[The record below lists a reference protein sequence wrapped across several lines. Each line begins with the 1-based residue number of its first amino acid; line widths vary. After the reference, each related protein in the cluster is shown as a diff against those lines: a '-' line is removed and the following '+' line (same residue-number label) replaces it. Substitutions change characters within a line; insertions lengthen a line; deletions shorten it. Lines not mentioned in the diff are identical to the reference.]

1 MLLAVLQMRF
11 TQIFKPITRPL
22 PVLFLLTFSTTAHAT
37 TLTPEVSI
45 PQKTTSNVLTISTR
59 ESETPAP
66 ITAQKEHSSL
76 PQTCAHIRYTKVNI
90 TEKGVSYHNLTLTIP
105 SDSFSQQQT
114 PYRLHAAQMQLT
126 AQPFS
131 SLPQPKNIFNNMA
144 EAASVALVL
153 SLTGHHNAA
162 CAHWLEKQGQQ
173 AWRFLIEGKNMAF
186 SWNAATISLGKVA
199 LGLKSAQ
206 LILQGST
213 HDKRSEASL
222 AFNGLDYH
230 NIAYEAFFPSQAHVT
245 FSIPASELPTFLS
258 TLGTTTAKADQA
270 IHIHVTDLNAS
281 RGDIALHGYGQA
293 TFTGDMHSSTAS
305 GHLEISHLD
314 TLIALTRA
322 ERQMNLMAALV
333 LARLVSHHTDTA
345 NTWNTA
351 WENGVLTINGFPLP
365 SLIK

>member
-1 MLLAVLQMRF
+1 MRILL
-11 TQIFKPITRPL
+11 PI
-22 PVLFLLTFSTTAHAT
+22 LFFLTLHTTAHAAPLSQT
-37 TLTPEVSI
+37 T
-45 PQKTTSNVLTISTR
+45 
-59 ESETPAP
+59 AP
-66 ITAQKEHSSL
+66 TTAQKEQSSL
-76 PQTCAHIRYTKVNI
+76 PQTCARIRYTKLNT
-90 TEKGVSYHNLTLTIP
+90 TEKGVSYRNLTLTIP
-105 SDSFSQQQT
+105 SLNASQQHT
-114 PYRLHAAQMQLT
+114 PYRLHAVQMQLT

-131 SLPQPKNIFNNMA
+131 SLSHAKEVFRNMA

-173 AWRFLIEGKNMAF
+173 AWRLLIEGKNMAF
-186 SWNAATISLGKVA
+186 SWNAATISLGKAA

-222 AFNGLDYH
+222 AFNGLEYH
-230 NIAYEAFFPSQAHVT
+230 NIAYEEFFPAQAHVT

-293 TFTGDMHSSTAS
+293 TFTGDMRSSTAS
-305 GHLEISHLD
+305 GHLEISHLEA
-314 TLIALTRA
+314 LIALTRA

-351 WENGVLTINGFPLP
+351 WKNDVLTVNGFPLP